1 MNFKALADNLF
12 IDEDDYLELLVIFL
26 ERGTADLKKCRAAIA
41 ERDAELAAGAIHSF
55 KGASG
60 QLGLTRLH
68 EGAIAAEKDI
78 KNSRMEQGAQK
89 IDPLLNEMDTLAAR
103 VGAAGF
109 LPPD

>member
-1 MNFKALADNLF
+1 MNFKALADNLY
-12 IDEDDYLELLVIFL
+12 IDEDDYLELLVLFL

-41 ERDAELAAGAIHSF
+41 EGAAAPAAMAIHSF

-78 KNSRMEQGAQK
+78 KNSRMEQSAPK
-89 IDPLLNEMDTLAAR
+89 IAAMLKEMDTLAAL
-103 VGAAGF
+103 VGAASS

>member
-1 MNFKALADNLF
+1 MNFKVLADNLG

-26 ERGTADLKKCRAAIA
+26 ERGTADLRKCRAAIA
-41 ERDAELAAGAIHSF
+41 ERDAQLAAGAIHSF

-68 EGAIAAEKDI
+68 EGAIAAEKGI
-78 KNSRMEQGAQK
+78 KNGRMEQSAPK
-89 IDPLLNEMDTLAAR
+89 IDPMLNEMDTLAAR
-103 VGAAGF
+103 VKAVSS